1 MKYRKKPIEVE
12 AIKFIGFDNGKP
24 VFSEEPEWL
33 KDALGKEISVVNVGK
48 FPKLTLKTHIYR
60 NRLVTQSDYII
71 YDGEINALPSCVFE
85 QWYAPI

>member
-12 AIKFIGFDNGKP
+12 AVKFIGFKNEEP
-24 VFSEEPEWL
+24 VFSEELEWL
-33 KDALGKEISVVNVGK
+33 KDALGKEITVVNVGK
-48 FPKLTLKTHIYR
+48 FTKLTLNTHIYR

-85 QWYAPI
+85 QWYEPI